1 MSALA
6 ALQQRFLASVQGRA
20 DAACADDLAHGRLP
34 RDTGLRIY
42 THAYGARLGE
52 ALDNDH
58 PVLGAY
64 LGDELWRRMCE
75 GYIAAHPSRYRSL
88 RDFGVGLP
96 AYLLHHEPFR
106 AHPELAELA
115 AFERRLLDSFD
126 AADAA
131 RADWAALTRR
141 AQADWPGLRLDFH
154 PSLRAHP
161 VSRNSVE
168 IWRAI
173 KAGETPPAVADADCE
188 AWALWRDHERISR
201 FRSLD
206 AEEHA
211 ALRHYQR
218 GGDFAGLCEALSAW
232 RDPDL
237 VPMTALGY
245 LRQWCDEGWVSRW
258 V

>member
-1 MSALA
+1 MSTLA

-20 DAACADDLAHGRLP
+20 DATGLDDIAHGRLH

-42 THAYGARLGE
+42 AHAYGARLGE

-64 LGDELWRRMCE
+64 LGDDLWQRMCE
-75 GYIAAHPSRYRSL
+75 GYIAAHPSSYRSL
-88 RDFGVGLP
+88 RDFGAALP
-96 AYLLHHEPFR
+96 AYLAHHEPFR

-131 RADWAALTRR
+131 RADWNALASRPPD
-141 AQADWPGLRLDFH
+141 DWPGLRLSLH

-161 VSRNSVE
+161 VTRNSVE
-168 IWRAI
+168 IWSAI
-173 KAGETPPAVADADCE
+173 KAGDTPPGATDSLCDAWC
-188 AWALWRDHERISR
+188 LWRDADRISR

-211 ALRHYQR
+211 ALLHCMR
-218 GGDFAGLCEALSAW
+218 GGDFAGLCECLSGW
-232 RDPDL
+232 RDPAQ

-245 LRQWCDEGWVSRW
+245 LRQWCDEGWVSAW
-258 V
+258 Q